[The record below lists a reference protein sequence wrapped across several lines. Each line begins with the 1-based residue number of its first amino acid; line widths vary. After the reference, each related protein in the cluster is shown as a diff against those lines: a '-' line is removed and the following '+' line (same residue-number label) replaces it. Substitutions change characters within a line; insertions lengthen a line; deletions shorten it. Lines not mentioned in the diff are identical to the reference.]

1 MRLLLDVG
9 NTRIKWAQY
18 QDGELGESQALVHVG
33 HSRRECLEEIAAKLE
48 PSSVWV
54 SCVAGADMQESVF
67 TWADETWGIEPDFI
81 HTTAEACGV
90 TNAYAKPEKLG
101 VDRWL
106 AVIAAHHRG
115 KGAAC
120 VVDAG
125 TCLTFDVVDA
135 KGKHLGGLIAPGV
148 ASQRSAV
155 WGKTQVRAQPRDEEL
170 TALAVSTDAAVSFG
184 TLHGP
189 LGLVERVL
197 QQVQA
202 QVKVE
207 RLLLTGGEVE
217 LLASYLP
224 SWEVVPDLVLEGI
237 AHYSDHPP
245 PLLDDE

>member
-1 MRLLLDVG
+1 MKLLLDIG

-18 QDGELGESQALVHVG
+18 KNGALSESQALVHVG

-48 PSSVWV
+48 PSALWV
-54 SCVAGADMQESVF
+54 SCVAGSEMQESIF
-67 TWADETWGIEPDFI
+67 QWADEAWGLEPELI
-81 HTTAEACGV
+81 HASAQACGV

-148 ASQRSAV
+148 ANQRSAV
-155 WGKTQVRAQPRDEEL
+155 WGRTQVRARPRDEQLE
-170 TALAVSTDAAVSFG
+170 ALATSTDDAVSFG

-189 LGLVERVL
+189 IGLVERVL
-197 QQVQA
+197 NLVQTKL
-202 QVKVE
+202 KVE
-207 RLLLTGGEVE
+207 RLLLTGGELNE
-217 LLASYLP
+217 LSPYLP
-224 SWEVVPDLVLEGI
+224 DWEVVPDLVLEGI
-237 AHYSDHPP
+237 AHYANNSP
-245 PLLDDE
+245 PLLDGE